1 MISNKQQNARFL
13 IAYTSANALS
23 QIESP
28 FRLMDEYDV
37 FLDEVSRKVTLD
49 ELQKYAL
56 RPQQRGRQLLI
67 ITPNNLNDVIT
78 SNDVRIKRM
87 APPSRNHA
95 HGLQQ
100 QVLDFPAAN

>member
-1 MISNKQQNARFL
+1 
-13 IAYTSANALS
+13 
-23 QIESP
+23 
-28 FRLMDEYDV
+28 MDEYDV

-56 RPQQRGRQLLI
+56 RPQQRGRQFLI

-78 SNDVRIKRM
+78 SDDVRIKRM
-87 APPSRNHA
+87 QPPARNAA

-100 QVLDFPAAN
+100 QVLNFPGQD

>member
-1 MISNKQQNARFL
+1 MK
-13 IAYTSANALS
+13 
-23 QIESP
+23 IESP

-37 FLDEVSRKVTLD
+37 FLDEVARKLTLE

-67 ITPNNLNDVIT
+67 ITPNSLSDVIT
-78 SNDVRIKRM
+78 SNDVRIQKM
-87 APPSRNHA
+87 APPTRNMA

-100 QVLDFPAAN
+100 QVLNY

>member
-1 MISNKQQNARFL
+1 
-13 IAYTSANALS
+13 
-23 QIESP
+23 
-28 FRLMDEYDV
+28 MDEYDV

-56 RPQQRGRQLLI
+56 TPQQRGRQLLI

-87 APPSRNHA
+87 AAPQRNSVR
-95 HGLQQ
+95 GPQQ
-100 QVLDFPAAN
+100 AVLDYPNAN

>member
-1 MISNKQQNARFL
+1 
-13 IAYTSANALS
+13 
-23 QIESP
+23 
-28 FRLMDEYDV
+28 MDEYDV

-56 RPQQRGRQLLI
+56 TPQQRGRQLII

-87 APPSRNHA
+87 AAPQRNSA
-95 HGLQQ
+95 RGPQQ
-100 QVLDFPAAN
+100 SVLDYPTAN

>member
-1 MISNKQQNARFL
+1 MK
-13 IAYTSANALS
+13 
-23 QIESP
+23 IESP

-37 FLDEVSRKVTLD
+37 FLDEVARKLTLE

-67 ITPNNLNDVIT
+67 ITPNSLSDVIT
-78 SNDVRIKRM
+78 SNDVRIQKM
-87 APPSRNHA
+87 APPARNVA

-100 QVLDFPAAN
+100 QVLDY